1 MDHQVIKEWNPAWKP
16 QLWMTDYSEAEL
28 LAIQQVF
35 PEANIFLCDF
45 HRERC
50 WQQWV
55 RDKNHGL
62 NSEDG
67 ALLLSQLRKM
77 AYAENVANYND
88 AEEQLRQSELWT
100 TRPHV
105 RAWLEGKWLSIPE
118 VSFALCLLKI
128 S

>member
-16 QLWMTDYSEAEL
+16 QLWMTNYSEAEL

-100 TRPHV
+100 TRPGEMVEHS
-105 RAWLEGKWLSIPE
+105 RGE
-118 VSFALCLLKI
+118 FALCLLKI